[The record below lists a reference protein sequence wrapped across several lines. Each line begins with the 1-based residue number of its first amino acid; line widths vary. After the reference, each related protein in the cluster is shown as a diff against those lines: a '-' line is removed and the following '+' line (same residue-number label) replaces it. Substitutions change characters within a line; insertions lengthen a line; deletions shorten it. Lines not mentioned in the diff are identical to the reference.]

1 MNNMLTKKI
10 FNSTQ
15 INNNQRQNNQVIIHT
30 QINNYRPLKEYI
42 INLNGLGNNNNQN
55 NKYNRHISP
64 ENIIIPH
71 IKGNKNKYMRN
82 KNEFINNSFTQ
93 FSSYNTKNK
102 LQN

>member
-55 NKYNRHISP
+55 NK
-64 ENIIIPH
+64 
-71 IKGNKNKYMRN
+71 
-82 KNEFINNSFTQ
+82 
-93 FSSYNTKNK
+93 
-102 LQN
+102 